1 MKNKL
6 FYLLPVMAL
15 AACSS
20 NEQAKEP
27 SGVKVKSQQVFN
39 VRTAKALPNEGG
51 FPLKY
56 SGVVEASETTPV
68 SFATAGTVTEVL
80 VAEGQA
86 VRKGQLLAKLDMTG
100 PKNRHQLA
108 VQQQQRAQDAYNRMK
123 PMKEN
128 GTLPEI
134 QWVEVETGLGQTT
147 TAVAIAQQGID
158 DCYLYAPKSGIIGSK
173 SITPGMNILPTAT
186 MMELVDIQTVYV
198 KIPVPEDE
206 VSVFKKGQEA
216 TIKIGALGKQVSGK
230 VKEIGV
236 SADFLSHTY
245 PVKIEVSNTDLAIK
259 PGMVCEVATNIPSSK
274 EGVLVSNKAVQIDI
288 NGNQYVMVLL
298 NGKVEKRMIQTTTAI
313 DKYVLVQAGLKVG
326 EEVVTDGQQKLE
338 SGMSVNVIR

>member
-1 MKNKL
+1 M
-6 FYLLPVMAL
+6 
-15 AACSS
+15 
-20 NEQAKEP
+20 
-27 SGVKVKSQQVFN
+27 
-39 VRTAKALPNEGG
+39 RTAKALPNEGG
-51 FPLKY
+51 FSLKY

-80 VAEGQA
+80 VVEGQA
-86 VRKGQLLAKLDMTG
+86 VRKGQLLAKLDVSG

-108 VQQQQRAQDAYNRMK
+108 LQQQRRAKDAYDRMK

-158 DCYLYAPKSGIIGSK
+158 DCYLYAPKSGIIGAK

-186 MMELVDIQTVYV
+186 VINLVNIKTVYV

-206 VSVFKKGQEA
+206 VSAFKKGQEA
-216 TIKIGALGKQVSGK
+216 TITIGALGKQVSGQ

-259 PGMVCEVATNIPSSK
+259 PGMVCQVITTLPNHQS
-274 EGVLVSNKAVQIDI
+274 GVLISEKALQIDL
-288 NGNQYVMVLL
+288 NGKQFVFVHQK
-298 NGKVEKRMIQTTTAI
+298 GKVEKREVKTNATINGH
-313 DKYVLVQAGLKVG
+313 VLVSGKLNAG
-326 EEVVTDGQQKLE
+326 EEVVVAGQQKLTE
-338 SGMSVNVIR
+338 GTVVNVIR

>member
-1 MKNKL
+1 MTVFRTSHVKFGQKL
-6 FYLLPVMAL
+6 PLSHSLAFCYQYLSDRAGCCKTHWSSLAGFY
-15 AACSS
+15 
-20 NEQAKEP
+20 
-27 SGVKVKSQQVFN
+27 
-39 VRTAKALPNEGG
+39 
-51 FPLKY
+51 
-56 SGVVEASETTPV
+56 
-68 SFATAGTVTEVL
+68 
-80 VAEGQA
+80 
-86 VRKGQLLAKLDMTG
+86 
-100 PKNRHQLA
+100 H
-108 VQQQQRAQDAYNRMK
+108 
-123 PMKEN
+123 
-128 GTLPEI
+128 
-134 QWVEVETGLGQTT
+134 
-147 TAVAIAQQGID
+147 
-158 DCYLYAPKSGIIGSK
+158 
-173 SITPGMNILPTAT
+173 